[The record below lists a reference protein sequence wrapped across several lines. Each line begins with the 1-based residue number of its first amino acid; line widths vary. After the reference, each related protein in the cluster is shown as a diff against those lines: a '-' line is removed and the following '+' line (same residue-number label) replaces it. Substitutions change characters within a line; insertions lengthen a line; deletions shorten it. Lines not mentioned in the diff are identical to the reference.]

1 MAQSDSYYPPAAFY
15 FEVTMRG
22 DSGVSGGKS
31 ELDGAF
37 QEVSGLDRELE
48 FEEVREGGQNL
59 FSHRLPKRPKHGN
72 LVLKRGV
79 VTKSSKLADWAEATL
94 TSVLSK
100 PIELKEVTVTLL
112 AEGGKPLVWWTFA
125 DAYPVK
131 WQTAALNSTNA
142 AIAVETLEIAYSWVK
157 RTVSKDQP
165 AE

>member
-1 MAQSDSYYPPAAFY
+1 MTQSDSYYPPAAFY

-22 DSGVSGGKS
+22 ESGVSGGKS

-37 QEVSGLDRELE
+37 KEVSGLDREID

-79 VTKSSKLADWAEATL
+79 VTKASKLAEWAEATL

-100 PIELKEVTVTLL
+100 PVELKEVTVTLL
-112 AEGGKPLVWWTFA
+112 AKTGQPLVWWTFA

-131 WQTAALNSTNA
+131 WVTAPLNATEA
-142 AIAVETLEIAYSWVK
+142 AIAVETLEITYSWVK
-157 RTVSKDQP
+157 RTVGKEPPP
-165 AE
+165 A